1 MTISIEEMRSF
12 AAVAAQGTFSAAARA
27 LGRSQSVVSTHIAG
41 MENELGIRLF
51 VRGTPAKLTPAGE
64 ELLPGALRV
73 LREAE
78 RFESRASELF
88 RLPEPLL
95 YMGIDMALELPLLL
109 DLLRDFSR
117 QFPSARLQLENIS
130 SSESNWF
137 FRRSHMTMA
146 VIFSSRPDPECEE
159 HLIGLAPRAVAVSKK
174 HPLAAVE
181 RPSIE
186 ALQGVRQIVVNA
198 RDSESESPIT
208 VSPDVWEV
216 DGAQWAIGLAAR
228 GVGWT
233 IVPRA
238 VAMTQPGLRSSLALL
253 SAPVD
258 LPPERL
264 ILRTKKDEV
273 PPVFAKWWAA
283 ALRKTA
289 RRLGLV
295 QPESM

>member
-95 YMGIDMALELPLLL
+95 YMGIDMALE
-109 DLLRDFSR
+109 
-117 QFPSARLQLENIS
+117 
-130 SSESNWF
+130 
-137 FRRSHMTMA
+137 
-146 VIFSSRPDPECEE
+146 
-159 HLIGLAPRAVAVSKK
+159 
-174 HPLAAVE
+174 
-181 RPSIE
+181 
-186 ALQGVRQIVVNA
+186 
-198 RDSESESPIT
+198 
-208 VSPDVWEV
+208 
-216 DGAQWAIGLAAR
+216 
-228 GVGWT
+228 
-233 IVPRA
+233 
-238 VAMTQPGLRSSLALL
+238 
-253 SAPVD
+253 
-258 LPPERL
+258 RL

>member
-78 RFESRASELF
+78 R
-88 RLPEPLL
+88 
-95 YMGIDMALELPLLL
+95 
-109 DLLRDFSR
+109 
-117 QFPSARLQLENIS
+117 QLENIS

-146 VIFSSRPDPECEE
+146 VLFSSRPDPECEE

-253 SAPVD
+253 SAPFD

>member
-1 MTISIEEMRSF
+1 MRSF

-117 QFPSARLQLENIS
+117 QFPSRAC
-130 SSESNWF
+130 
-137 FRRSHMTMA
+137 
-146 VIFSSRPDPECEE
+146 SSRTS
-159 HLIGLAPRAVAVSKK
+159 RARS
-174 HPLAAVE
+174 
-181 RPSIE
+181 RTGSS
-186 ALQGVRQIVVNA
+186 GVR
-198 RDSESESPIT
+198 T
-208 VSPDVWEV
+208 
-216 DGAQWAIGLAAR
+216 
-228 GVGWT
+228 
-233 IVPRA
+233 
-238 VAMTQPGLRSSLALL
+238 
-253 SAPVD
+253 
-258 LPPERL
+258 
-264 ILRTKKDEV
+264 
-273 PPVFAKWWAA
+273 
-283 ALRKTA
+283 
-289 RRLGLV
+289 
-295 QPESM
+295 

>member
-228 GVGWT
+228 GVG
-233 IVPRA
+233 
-238 VAMTQPGLRSSLALL
+238 
-253 SAPVD
+253 
-258 LPPERL
+258 
-264 ILRTKKDEV
+264 
-273 PPVFAKWWAA
+273 
-283 ALRKTA
+283 
-289 RRLGLV
+289 
-295 QPESM
+295 

>member
-12 AAVAAQGTFSAAARA
+12 AAIASEGTFSAAARA

-41 MENELGIRLF
+41 MENELGVKLF
-51 VRGTPAKLTPAGE
+51 VRGTPAVLTPAAE
-64 ELLPGALRV
+64 ELLPAAQRV
-73 LREAE
+73 LSASE
-78 RFESRASELF
+78 RFESRAAELF

-109 DLLRDFSR
+109 DLLRDFSK
-117 QFPSARLQLENIS
+117 QFPAARLQLENIS

-146 VIFSSRPDPECEE
+146 VIFSSKPDPECEE
-159 HLIGLAPRAVAVSKK
+159 HLIGLAPRVIAVGKR
-174 HPLAAVE
+174 HPIATLEA
-181 RPSIE
+181 PTIE
-186 ALQGVRQIVVNA
+186 DLQGLRQIVVNA
-198 RDSESESPIT
+198 QDCESESPIT

-216 DGAQWAIGLAAR
+216 DSAQWAIGLAAR

-253 SAPVD
+253 SAPFD

-283 ALRKTA
+283 ALKKTA
-289 RRLGLV
+289 MRLGLV
-295 QPESM
+295 QPAA

>member
-1 MTISIEEMRSF
+1 MRRRAPFGRGPCSR
-12 AAVAAQGTFSAAARA
+12 AQPVGGLDPHCGHGERARHQA
-27 LGRSQSVVSTHIAG
+27 FRERHA
-41 MENELGIRLF
+41 
-51 VRGTPAKLTPAGE
+51 
-64 ELLPGALRV
+64 
-73 LREAE
+73 REAHPCG
-78 RFESRASELF
+78 RGSSCPVPCGCSGRPSGSRAAPQGSSGCPSPFSTWASTWRSSCRFSLTCC
-88 RLPEPLL
+88 
-95 YMGIDMALELPLLL
+95 AT
-109 DLLRDFSR
+109 SR

-130 SSESNWF
+130 SSGVELVLPAF
-137 FRRSHMTMA
+137 AHDDGGHLLLEARPRVRGASHRTRA
-146 VIFSSRPDPECEE
+146 
-159 HLIGLAPRAVAVSKK
+159 RAVAVSKK

-253 SAPVD
+253 SAPSTCRPSASSCAPRRTRSRPSSRSGG
-258 LPPERL
+258 PP
-264 ILRTKKDEV
+264 
-273 PPVFAKWWAA
+273 P
-283 ALRKTA
+283 LRKTA

>member
-41 MENELGIRLF
+41 MENELSIRLF

-159 HLIGLAPRAVAVSKK
+159 HLIGLAPRAVVVSKK

-181 RPSIE
+181 RPS
-186 ALQGVRQIVVNA
+186 
-198 RDSESESPIT
+198 
-208 VSPDVWEV
+208 
-216 DGAQWAIGLAAR
+216 
-228 GVGWT
+228 

-253 SAPVD
+253 SAPFD